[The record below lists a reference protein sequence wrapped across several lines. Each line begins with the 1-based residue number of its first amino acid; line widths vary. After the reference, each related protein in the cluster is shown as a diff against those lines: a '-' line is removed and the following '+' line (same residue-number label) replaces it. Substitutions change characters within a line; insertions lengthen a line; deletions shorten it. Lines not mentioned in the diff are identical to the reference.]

1 MERRVNALVIAA
13 FVASLIATSI
23 MLAAS
28 LASGQELPFR
38 GTVDASQLATR
49 AETAAIQAQ
58 LDRLSPVKCVIGD
71 KNFDNAP
78 LINAALNKL
87 AGEVILPAGAIYT
100 RSSIVLPS
108 RTGITLRGQGVTIAL
123 PPNSFDPVHPL
134 MRGGPA
140 TRLIYIGPAGT
151 PAIKVLGCHAK
162 IDGITLQ
169 RGDVANPPAP
179 PARDGSVG
187 IQIGGTAG
195 LNTGKLLAPQLSV
208 IGFDCAIATYATS
221 DAESADQNVF
231 GQCWVEHCWTAF
243 RSTNKQSVG
252 NHFQDL
258 TVGGYCDTVFD
269 IQQGGKNLCDA
280 LWLNNAALVVKL
292 REPQHNVASF
302 GIGFLCIDNNAAGWR
317 LIDVEK
323 AWGLNFSVRGE
334 IGNRATPAAN
344 AVSIRGGNPAHHM
357 IDIRMFDGSTYK
369 PWQWENAN

>member
-1 MERRVNALVIAA
+1 MTRTCITLA
-13 FVASLIATSI
+13 F
-23 MLAAS
+23 LAALAATATMFAAA
-28 LASGQELPFR
+28 LASGQELPIR

-49 AETAAIQAQ
+49 GETESLRAQ
-58 LDRLSPVKCVIGD
+58 LNQLLPVACVTGDRS
-71 KNFDNAP
+71 FDNGP
-78 LINAALNKL
+78 QINGELAKL
-87 AGEVILPAGAIYT
+87 KGEVELPSGAIYYT
-100 RSSIVLPS
+100 TPIVLPA
-108 RTGITLRGQGVTIAL
+108 RTGISLKGQGITLAL

-134 MRGGPA
+134 MKGGPA
-140 TRLIYIGPAGT
+140 TRLIYLGPADK

-162 IDGITLQ
+162 IEGITLQ

-187 IQIGGTAG
+187 IQIGGTTG

-208 IGFDCAIATYATS
+208 IGFDCAITTYATS

-231 GQCWVEHCWTAF
+231 GQLWVEHCWTVF

-258 TVGGYCDTVFD
+258 TVGGYCGTVFD
-269 IQQGGKNLCDA
+269 IQQGGKDLCDA

-302 GIGFLCIDNNAAGWR
+302 GIGFMCVDNNAAGWR
-317 LIDVEK
+317 LLDVQQ
-323 AWGLNFSVRGE
+323 AWGINFSVRGE

-357 IDIRMFDGSTYK
+357 IDIRMFDGSTYR